1 MIFTHAL
8 VLCDRIE
15 PEVLGVWWQSSTVKS
30 CRAIKPLQNIITY
43 YFAPFDFEK
52 DGYQMKDVLKYK
64 LLNEYF

>member
-15 PEVLGVWWQSSTVKS
+15 PEALGVSYGSQAVKS

-43 YFAPFDFEK
+43 YFAPFDFKK

-64 LLNEYF
+64 LLNE